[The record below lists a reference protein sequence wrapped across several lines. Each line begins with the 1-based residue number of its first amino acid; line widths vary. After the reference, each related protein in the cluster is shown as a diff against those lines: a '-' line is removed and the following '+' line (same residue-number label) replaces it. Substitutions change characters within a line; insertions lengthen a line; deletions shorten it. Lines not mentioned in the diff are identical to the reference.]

1 MEWPLPGAS
10 SECFLNYVTACVD
23 PQMLAVAWAGPRLC
37 RAEGVPDL
45 AVVRG
50 TILCVRR
57 GSREQVAGAF
67 GILKFGA
74 SAREVVFSSPIFLF
88 FFLPALLSYFLVPER
103 LRNLLLLGAS
113 LIFYAWGEQFFVF
126 VMLLSILTNY
136 GFGLLIDRVS
146 AQSLRWKVLAAA
158 IAANLSLLIIC
169 KYANF
174 LVNNLNQVLVWLGR
188 DTVNLDPIHLPI
200 GISVL
205 HVSGDVLCDR
215 CLPKGMALSTEP
227 G

>member
-1 MEWPLPGAS
+1 
-10 SECFLNYVTACVD
+10 
-23 PQMLAVAWAGPRLC
+23 MLAVAWAGPRLC
-37 RAEGVPDL
+37 RAEGAPDL

-50 TILCVRR
+50 TILCVRQRVSGAGCR
-57 GSREQVAGAF
+57 G
-67 GILKFGA
+67 LWYPDFGA

-103 LRNLLLLGAS
+103 IRNLLLLGAS

-136 GFGLLIDRVS
+136 GFGLIIDRVS

-174 LVNNLNQVLVWLGR
+174 LVNNLNQLRRLVGPR
-188 DTVNLDPIHLPI
+188 H
-200 GISVL
+200 
-205 HVSGDVLCDR
+205 C
-215 CLPKGMALSTEP
+215 
-227 G
+227 